1 MANVKGTVN
10 EGKTVTYKGQAYN
23 AGEEVTF
30 LKPEHADLFARNDL
44 VTLDKEA
51 EKKVDAALEKKE
63 KKSNA
68 GPGK

>member
-1 MANVKGTVN
+1 MQIYCK
-10 EGKTVTYKGQAYN
+10 
-23 AGEEVTF
+23 
-30 LKPEHADLFARNDL
+30 NDL